1 MIKVARLVETMGTQK
16 FREFLQM
23 EFDFKFLCGENAYFD
38 SWKGKNM
45 GGWIKYTNDNKDI
58 LEVYP
63 NTYKIKRLNDVVSY
77 ELPIPIDINEFIED
91 MFRFNIFI
99 YWNSLIE
106 ELFEPKDYLK
116 RDEIK
121 KYYVNLLSKMD
132 KSFEL
137 K

>member
-1 MIKVARLVETMGTQK
+1 
-16 FREFLQM
+16 
-23 EFDFKFLCGENAYFD
+23 
-38 SWKGKNM
+38 
-45 GGWIKYTNDNKDI
+45 
-58 LEVYP
+58 
-63 NTYKIKRLNDVVSY
+63 VVSY

>member
-23 EFDFKFLCGENAYFD
+23 EFDFKFLCGESAYFD
-38 SWKGKNM
+38 SWKEKNM